1 MDPRWEPNE
10 ENENKKEEKKKRNG
24 NKIRNRKNEM
34 RITDVIW
41 RNNGR

>member
-10 ENENKKEEKKKRNG
+10 ENENKKEEKKKG
-24 NKIRNRKNEM
+24 GYKVGNRKNEM